1 MRLKFDELF
10 FIQLNILR
18 TSNLRKLKLRGI
30 VFPSVGDYFNTF
42 YKEYLPFELTNAQ
55 KRVVREIR
63 ADMGSGR
70 QMNRLLQ
77 GDVGS
82 GKTLVALMSMLLA
95 LDNGYQACMMAPT
108 EILANQHYETIKE
121 LLLAWTFVLSY

>member
-70 QMNRLLQ
+70 QMNRLCREMWEAEDFGRFALHA
-77 GDVGS
+77 VG
-82 GKTLVALMSMLLA
+82 GR
-95 LDNGYQACMMAPT
+95 
-108 EILANQHYETIKE
+108 
-121 LLLAWTFVLSY
+121 